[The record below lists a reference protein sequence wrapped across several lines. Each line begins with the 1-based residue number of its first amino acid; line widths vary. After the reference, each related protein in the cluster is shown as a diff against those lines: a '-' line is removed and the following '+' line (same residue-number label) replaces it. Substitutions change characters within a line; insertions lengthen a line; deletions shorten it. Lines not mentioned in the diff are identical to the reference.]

1 MKTVLCDDHR
11 LFAEAFAAVLAAS
24 GHTVAAV
31 ADTVSGGVGA
41 VCEHQPDL
49 AVFDMGFPVSNGI
62 EALAQIRQRAPGIAV
77 VFLSGSSDPRS
88 AANAIHHGARA
99 YLDKGQNARTI
110 LHSLERLHRGEAV
123 VSCGSRS
130 GCTSPDRQADDVRRL
145 AAFLAPRE
153 REVLIE
159 LVAGRST
166 DEIASRLN
174 ISRSTTRTHV
184 QGLLS
189 KLGAS
194 SRLEA
199 AALVADSG
207 LLQDPGFARV
217 RSRG

>member
-24 GHTVAAV
+24 GHSVVAV

-41 VCEHQPDL
+41 VCEHHPDL
-49 AVFDMGFPVSNGI
+49 AVFDLRFPESNGI
-62 EALAQIRQRAPGIAV
+62 EALIRVRKCAPGTAV
-77 VFLSGSSDPRS
+77 VVLSGSTDPRS
-88 AANAIHHGARA
+88 AADAMHHGARG
-99 YLDKGQNARTI
+99 YLDKGQQARTI
-110 LHSLERLHRGEAV
+110 VHSLERLQRGEAV
-123 VSCGSRS
+123 RS
-130 GCTSPDRQADDVRRL
+130 GHSKPGSPDRRAGGVRRL

-153 REVLIE
+153 REVLVE

-166 DEIASRLN
+166 DEIAARLH

-184 QGLLS
+184 QGVLS

-217 RSRG
+217 RSPG